1 VVLYFSKKEKNG
13 KKTPSLTINF
23 SILERK
29 TYNFVTFVFPSSSVF
44 PPEVGGVS
52 GFLDDSNEK

>member
-1 VVLYFSKKEKNG
+1 MG
-13 KKTPSLTINF
+13 KKPPSLTINF